1 VPEDLLLDL
10 NDKQRQAVLCND
22 VPLLILAGAGSG
34 KTKTLTH
41 KIAYLLSSGLTS
53 QNNILAVTFT
63 NKAAKEMRSR
73 IANLL
78 SQNDQSYYFMP
89 YMGTFHSIGVKIL
102 RQDGYLI
109 GYDKNFVIFDES
121 DRVSLLK
128 KILKNSQV
136 DEKIYKPSNLAAAIS
151 NYKND
156 SDSFDQQ
163 NLSKIQQM
171 ALDIYPDYEAGL
183 KNSQALDFD
192 DLILKLVLLL
202 NDHQDI
208 RQKWQQQFQYI
219 LVDEYQD
226 TNLAQYNLIKL
237 LVGTEKHITVVGDDW
252 QSIYS
257 WRGANYKNILKFE
270 QDFQSAKV
278 IKLEQNYRSTSHILN
293 VANQLI
299 HHNQD
304 RSDKTLWTDIKGGPK
319 VQIMQLANEIDEA
332 DTIVRIIKQYVDQGI
347 YRTGDCAILYRTNAQ
362 SRALEEAFLRYGLS
376 YGIVGGQR
384 FYDRQ
389 EIKDIVSYVRLIF
402 QPQDLIALER
412 IINVPTRGIGQKS
425 LISFLNYQQYNQLSL
440 DQTFEQLS
448 QIDHLSSKA
457 RHGLEV
463 FYQQFQSLRDLSN
476 KGLSVKDL
484 INQIVSQ
491 VNYLAYLEDG
501 SLKGQSRQENVQELL
516 SVAESYG
523 QDIQLFLEEVSLMS
537 DLDQAHLEKDQ
548 VTLMTIHAAKGLEF
562 DLVFLVGLEESIF
575 PHSRSLNSAHELEEE
590 RRLCYVAMTR
600 AKKQL
605 VLTYT
610 TMRNIYG
617 SLNHNIISRFINEVI
632 DLDDVDKS
640 FSYSHQTNSKQ
651 FSSSH
656 KIETQ
661 ESVVVYDFEI
671 GDRIFHPIFQEGQIM
686 DLSENLVAIQFK
698 KAGLKTLDISFAP
711 ITKL

>member
-10 NDKQRQAVLCND
+10 NDQQRQAVLCND
-22 VPLLILAGAGSG
+22 MPLLILAGAGSG

-41 KIAYLLSSGLTS
+41 KIAYLLSSNLAT
-53 QNNILAVTFT
+53 QANILAVTFT
-63 NKAAKEMRSR
+63 NKAAQEMRLR

-78 SQNDQSYYFMP
+78 AQNNQAYYFMP

-121 DRVSLLK
+121 DRISLIK
-128 KILKNSQV
+128 RILKNSQI
-136 DEKIYKPSNLAAAIS
+136 DEKIYKPAHLATAIS

-156 SDSFDQQ
+156 NQSFDHQ

-171 ALDIYPDYEAGL
+171 ALDIYSEYEAGL

-202 NDHQDI
+202 NNHQDI

-226 TNLAQYNLIKL
+226 TNFAQYNLIKL
-237 LVGTEKHITVVGDDW
+237 LAGQKKHITVVGDDW

-257 WRGANYKNILKFE
+257 WRGANYQNILKFE
-270 QDFQSAKV
+270 QDFKPAKV

-332 DTIVRIIKQYVDQGI
+332 DMIVRLIKRYVDRGI
-347 YRTGDCAILYRTNAQ
+347 YRPGNCAILYRTNAQ

-376 YGIVGGQR
+376 YNIVGGQR

-389 EIKDIVSYVRLIF
+389 EIKDIIAYLRLIF
-402 QPQDLIALER
+402 QPSDSIALER
-412 IINVPTRGIGQKS
+412 IINLPPRGIGQKS
-425 LISFLNYQQYNQLSL
+425 LLSFLNYQQSHHLSL
-440 DQTFEQLS
+440 DQTFDQLD
-448 QIDHLSSKA
+448 QINHLSAKA

-463 FYQQFQSLRDLSN
+463 FYKQFQDLQNQLSQ
-476 KGLSVKDL
+476 GISVKDF
-484 INQIVSQ
+484 ISQIIDRID
-491 VNYLAYLEDG
+491 YLSYLDDG

-516 SVAESYG
+516 SVAESYN
-523 QDIQLFLEEVSLMS
+523 QDIELFLEEVGLMS
-537 DLDQAHLEKDQ
+537 DLDQVNLQKDQ

-605 VLTYT
+605 ILTYA

-617 SLNHNIISRFINEVI
+617 SFSHNIISRFINEII
-632 DLDDVDKS
+632 DLDDVDKT
-640 FSYSHQTNSKQ
+640 FSYSHEP
-651 FSSSH
+651 SSLAH
-656 KIETQ
+656 KNEPQDSI
-661 ESVVVYDFEI
+661 VVYDFEI
-671 GDRIFHPIFQEGQIM
+671 GDRIFHPIFQEGQII
-686 DLSENLVAIQFK
+686 DLADNLAAVQFK
-698 KAGLKTLDISFAP
+698 KAGLKTLDISLAP